1 MIGGRAPEIFGS
13 PPLKESLL
21 MDFMVA
27 SVLKMETSLTAI
39 LTPASPDTDKPSGSS
54 KIISILT
61 PLESCLVTMGEIA
74 NLFTLPSNPLSNL
87 SFFVSLKVP

>member
-1 MIGGRAPEIFGS
+1 MIGGRAPEIFGL

-21 MDFMVA
+21 IDFIVA

-39 LTPASPDTDKPSGSS
+39 LTPASPDTDKPSGPS

-61 PLESCLVTMGEIA
+61 PLESCFVTTGEKA
-74 NLFTLPSNPLSNL
+74 NLFTLPSYPFSNL
-87 SFFVSLKVP
+87 SFLLSPKVP